1 MEVNDPQAVYKKSKY
16 TVEEYLAMERVSIEK
31 HEYFQGEIFNMAG
44 AGNRHNLIFSNVF
57 GDLTYKLK
65 GKSCRP
71 FGSDMR
77 IHIPNNTLFTYPDI
91 SIICGK
97 ISFLDLDKDTA
108 TLPIVLIE
116 ILSHSTKNYDRGE
129 KFKLY
134 RDIPTLREY
143 ILIDSENINVEVFRL
158 NEQGH
163 WELEEYR
170 SIVDA
175 LKIPSVEVT
184 IPLKEIYLDT
194 ELEALGKSPQ

>member
-1 MEVNDPQAVYKKSKY
+1 
-16 TVEEYLAMERVSIEK
+16 
-31 HEYFQGEIFNMAG
+31 MAG

-65 GKSCRP
+65 GKSCKS

-77 IHIPNNTLFTYPDI
+77 IHIPKNTLLTYPDT
-91 SIICGK
+91 SIICSK

-116 ILSHSTKNYDRGE
+116 ILSPSTKNYDRGE

-175 LKIPSVEVT
+175 LTIPSVEVT
-184 IPLKEIYLDT
+184 VPLKEIYLDA
-194 ELEALGKSPQ
+194 ELEELGKSPQ